1 MNPQKLPQAL
11 ITPIEVG
18 EKMDSL
24 TEQEKLWLKNLKL
37 TTATRL
43 DLEEESRLYKKN
55 PKEYKEILS
64 LK

>member
-1 MNPQKLPQAL
+1 
-11 ITPIEVG
+11 
-18 EKMDSL
+18 MDSL